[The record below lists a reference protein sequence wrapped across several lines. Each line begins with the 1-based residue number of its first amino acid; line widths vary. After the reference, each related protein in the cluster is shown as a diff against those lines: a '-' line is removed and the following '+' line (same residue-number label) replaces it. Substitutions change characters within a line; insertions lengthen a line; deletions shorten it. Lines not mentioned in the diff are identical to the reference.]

1 MKEDRNTN
9 WNLIIQAHLSLDWC
23 HRAMDPKHKDKT
35 VGQLRDDFKKEYEG
49 VEPLNVGTL
58 IMAAYP
64 LFVYPE
70 QTEFEK
76 IDFSKI
82 NTSRFTVL
90 TDPTADGKNLCR
102 RIRNA
107 LAHGNF
113 KIVEGQIVEGQ
124 IVEDQIEFIDYEIHK
139 KSKQKINH
147 FKATI
152 ATRDFGNFINN
163 FMFTVKQQFQS
174 RNANQ

>member
-1 MKEDRNTN
+1 MEPEN
-9 WNLIIQAHLSLDWC
+9 
-23 HRAMDPKHKDKT
+23 KDKT
-35 VGQLRDDFKKEYEG
+35 VGQLRDEFKKQNEG
-49 VEPLNVGTL
+49 LEPLNVGTL
-58 IMAAYP
+58 VMAAYP

-82 NTSRFTVL
+82 DTSRFTVL
-90 TDPTADGKNLCR
+90 IGKPTDPTADREKNLCK

-113 KIVEGQIVEGQ
+113 KIVE
-124 IVEDQIEFIDYEIHK
+124 DQIEFIDYVLDK
-139 KSKQKINH
+139 KSKQKINF

-152 ATRDFGNFINN
+152 AIRDFGKFIND
-163 FMFTVKQQFQS
+163 FMFTIKRQYFQN